1 MFWYEREPSSVS
13 QTEIIH
19 ERLADGEVSVVERNA
34 AALSRL
40 HDEIVSLW
48 EDTKGGSL
56 VTQSVGSQSR
66 RGVRS

>member
-40 HDEIVSLW
+40 HDEIVSLCGRTPRAEAW
-48 EDTKGGSL
+48 
-56 VTQSVGSQSR
+56 
-66 RGVRS
+66 

>member
-1 MFWYEREPSSVS
+1 MTHMFWYEREPSSVS

-40 HDEIVSLW
+40 HDEIVSLCGRTPRAEAW
-48 EDTKGGSL
+48 
-56 VTQSVGSQSR
+56 
-66 RGVRS
+66 